1 MIDPMR
7 RAVDLLLAAVGVAA
21 LVAGVVL
28 VLVMREWMVDGVWS
42 WGALR
47 EWALGWFTAG
57 ERQGP

>member
-1 MIDPMR
+1 M
-7 RAVDLLLAAVGVAA
+7 DLLLAAVGVAA

-47 EWALGWFTAG
+47 AWALGWFTAG